1 MVRISAV
8 FGEGIVF
15 GEDFFLEIDI
25 FDTRKF
31 SLKFLVTYLINNN
44 YWNKL
49 VEFLK
54 INEIRI
60 RVKNVLIE

>member
-8 FGEGIVF
+8 FGERIVF

>member
-8 FGEGIVF
+8 FGERIVF
-15 GEDFFLEIDI
+15 GEDFFLEVDI

-31 SLKFLVTYLINNN
+31 SLKFLVRYLINNN

>member
-8 FGEGIVF
+8 FGERIVF

-31 SLKFLVTYLINNN
+31 SLKFLVRYLINNN

>member
-31 SLKFLVTYLINNN
+31 SLKFLVRYLINNN